1 MKFRTDFVTNSSDSS
16 FLAFNIKN
24 KKLYDFLSNIGI
36 KIEGT
41 KDGEFHNDMRVTL
54 PSGESAYIATGEDW
68 SHPYVDEYGSIT
80 AWLIGTMLH
89 EIEDVFPPHEED
101 DYSDFTKE
109 LIDVLN
115 KADVLSLDWEAVKE
129 WSREDVG
136 DDLHEKLGAMDGD
149 ITEAV
154 IEHNYGFEGE
164 IGPLEYVE
172 ARGGSRMDMY
182 IDFYDDEDFDEDFDE
197 DDEDFDE
204 DSEETE
210 GGKCGGMKF
219 VITGDLKYFDS
230 REEFVE
236 YIEELGGTVTGSVS
250 KKTHFVI
257 SNDLKSQTTK
267 MKKAKELCVPVITE
281 EAFIRRFG
289 DPDEYDL
296 EEKEIDA
303 WAVTY
308 EGGSYELFQEI
319 GIGKV
324 STKVWKKGKWEKK

>member
-16 FLAFNIKN
+16 FLTFNIKN

-41 KDGEFHNDMRVTL
+41 ADGEFHGGMTVTL
-54 PSGESAYIATGEDW
+54 PSGASAEVVTGEDW
-68 SHPYVDEYGSIT
+68 AHPYVDEYKSIT

-89 EIEDVFPPHEED
+89 EVEDVYPPNELE

-109 LIDVLN
+109 LIDILN
-115 KADVLSLDWEAVKE
+115 KADVLSLDWEAVKD
-129 WSREDVG
+129 WSREAVG
-136 DDLHEKLGAMDGD
+136 DAAHEKLGAMDGD

-154 IEHNYGFEGE
+154 IEHDYGFEGE
-164 IGPLEYVE
+164 VGPLEYVE
-172 ARGGSRMDMY
+172 VRGGSRMDIY
-182 IDFYDDEDFDEDFDE
+182 VDEGGWGFDDDDDWDFD
-197 DDEDFDE
+197 DDDDG
-204 DSEETE
+204 EEGE

-219 VITGDLKYFDS
+219 VITGDPKYFDS

-257 SNDLKSQTTK
+257 SNDLKSETTK

-289 DPDEYDL
+289 ESDDFDL
-296 EEKEIDA
+296 EEPEIDV

-308 EGGSYELFQEI
+308 AGGFYEAFQEI
-319 GIGKV
+319 GEGSV
-324 STKVWKKGKWEKK
+324 STTVWKKGKWEKK